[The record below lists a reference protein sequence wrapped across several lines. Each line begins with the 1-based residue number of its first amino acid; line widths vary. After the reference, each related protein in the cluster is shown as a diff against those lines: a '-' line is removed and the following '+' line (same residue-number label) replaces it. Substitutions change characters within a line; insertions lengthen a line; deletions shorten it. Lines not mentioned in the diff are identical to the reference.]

1 MLISKHK
8 LENANQ
14 GNGGYEKW
22 NNMFC
27 IILILPY
34 TLISFGECTKP
45 VFLRVFQNVDIF
57 YEKDIRKS
65 QCKCGNI
72 EYNELSGKID
82 LYERKGK
89 L

>member
-1 MLISKHK
+1 MISKHK

-57 YEKDIRKS
+57 YEKDIRKILENLNVS
-65 QCKCGNI
+65 AETLNTM
-72 EYNELSGKID
+72 N
-82 LYERKGK
+82 
-89 L
+89 